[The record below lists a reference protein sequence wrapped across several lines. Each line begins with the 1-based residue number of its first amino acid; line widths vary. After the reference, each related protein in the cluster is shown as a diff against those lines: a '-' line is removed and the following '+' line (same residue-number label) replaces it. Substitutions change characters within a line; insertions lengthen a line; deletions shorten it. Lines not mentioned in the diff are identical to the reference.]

1 MTRLPLEGIRV
12 TDFSWI
18 INGPQI
24 AQWLAAM
31 GAEVIKIESQVYM
44 DIGRTNPGGMAERQ
58 SGSNRNGFYHMLNY
72 GKKAINLN
80 LSTPK
85 GHELACELVR
95 KSDLVLECFPRPA
108 SERLGLTYEKM
119 KAVKPDIIMISVSL
133 LGKTG
138 TQPADWV
145 GWGPMAC
152 CFVGMFDA
160 QGYPS
165 TGEAQPHGGNQPANH
180 NDKTSAPRQTGGTW
194 PDYAI
199 ASTVVFH
206 TLAALRHRNRT
217 GEGQWIDA
225 SMGETVIGQMAEWFM
240 DYFMNGRDRRQR
252 GNRDDLMAP
261 HNTYKCKGDDKWI
274 AIAVSNDTEWDALR
288 AVMGHPEWAVDRR
301 FADQFGRWVNRD
313 EIDRH
318 LGAWTRTHDHLEL
331 AERLQQSGVP
341 AGPVL
346 DSVEIFEDRHLWEW
360 GYWWRMNHHEVGER
374 IMPGIPVKM
383 SNAPKLNYSY
393 PPDVGQH
400 NHEVFGGLLGLS
412 DAEIKMLM
420 EQKVIY

>member
-1 MTRLPLEGIRV
+1 MVRLPLEGIRV

-44 DIGRTNPGGMAERQ
+44 DISRTNPAGMAERQ
-58 SGSNRNGFYHMLNY
+58 PGPNRSGFYHMLNY
-72 GKKAINLN
+72 GKKAVNLN
-80 LSTPK
+80 LRTRK
-85 GHELACELVR
+85 GYELACALVK
-95 KSDLVLECFPRPA
+95 KSDFVLECFPAPTA
-108 SERLGLTYEKM
+108 HRLGLTYEKM
-119 KAVKPDIIMISVSL
+119 RAVKPDIIMISVSL

-138 TQPADWV
+138 TEPANWV

-160 QGYPS
+160 QGYP
-165 TGEAQPHGGNQPANH
+165 GG
-180 NDKTSAPRQTGGTW
+180 APRQTGGTW

-206 TLAALRHRNRT
+206 ALAALRYRKLT

-225 SMGETVIGQMAEWFM
+225 SMGETVIGQMNEWFM
-240 DYFMNGRDRRQR
+240 DYFMNGRDRRQW
-252 GNRDDLMAP
+252 GNRDSAMAP
-261 HNTYKCKGDDKWI
+261 HNTYKCKGDDRWI
-274 AIAVSNDTEWDALR
+274 AIAVSNDDQWKALC
-288 AVMGHPEWAVDRR
+288 AVMGDPAWTRQEQ
-301 FADQFGRWVNRD
+301 FADQFARSRNRD
-313 EIDRH
+313 EIDQH
-318 LGAWTRTHDHLEL
+318 VTEWTRHHDHLEL
-331 AERLQQSGVP
+331 AARLQQAGVP

-346 DSVEIFEDRHLWEW
+346 DSIEIHNDRHLWEW
-360 GYWWRMNHHEVGER
+360 GYWWKMNHHEVGER
-374 IMPGIPVKM
+374 VMPGIPVKL
-383 SNAPKLNYSY
+383 SNVPELNYSD
-393 PPDVGQH
+393 PPDIGQH

-420 EQKVIY
+420 EEEVIY